1 MQRSKPIWITG
12 SKGRL
17 GSVIRKQ
24 FSSHTEFKVIGTD
37 IDVDITDIHAV
48 RQAMDVYRPHI
59 VINCAS
65 ISDAAYCE
73 EHRTEAYRVNALGAR
88 NLASATEEHNAKLIH
103 ISTDDVFS
111 GEHNIPKNEFDVPT
125 PKTVYGKSKFAGE
138 NFVRDL
144 NPRHLIIRSSWV
156 YGTGAR
162 SYYDFVL
169 EKAKAGEKFK
179 APMDVISTPTNI
191 YHIADFIG
199 KILSSNEYGIFHVAS
214 KGACSRLE
222 YAREVLRLNG
232 YDENLVEGTLAE
244 KDGHI
249 TSTVLETLM
258 LDMTGLYEMPDWKEA
273 LKAYAEK
280 RKLEEGH

>member
-17 GSVIRKQ
+17 GTVIKKQ
-24 FSSHTEFKVIGTD
+24 LSNRTEYKVIGTD
-37 IDVDITDIHAV
+37 IDVDITDINEV
-48 RQAMDVYRPHI
+48 RQAMDVYRPRV

-73 EHRTEAYRVNALGAR
+73 EHRTEAYKVNALGAR
-88 NLASATEEHNAKLIH
+88 NLASATEEHNVKLIH

-111 GEHNIPKNEFDVPT
+111 GIHNFPKNEFDIPT

-156 YGTGAR
+156 YGAGKN

-179 APMDVISTPTNI
+179 APMDVISSPTCV
-191 YHIADFIG
+191 YDIAEFIE
-199 KILSSNEYGIFHVAS
+199 KVLDISEYGIFHVSS
-214 KGACSRLE
+214 KGACTRLS
-222 YAREVLRLNG
+222 YAREILKLNG
-232 YDENLVEGTLAE
+232 FDEHLVDGTFAE
-244 KDGHI
+244 EDGHI
-249 TSTVLETLM
+249 TSTVLENLM
-258 LDMTGLYEMPDWKEA
+258 LEITGIHEMPEWLDA
-273 LKAYAEK
+273 LKAYAEM
-280 RKLEEGH
+280 RKKEAK